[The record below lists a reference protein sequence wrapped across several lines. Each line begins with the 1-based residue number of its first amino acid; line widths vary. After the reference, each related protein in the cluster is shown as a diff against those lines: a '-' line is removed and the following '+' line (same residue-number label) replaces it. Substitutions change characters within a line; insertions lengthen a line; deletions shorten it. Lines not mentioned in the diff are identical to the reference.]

1 MSRKNGS
8 IWVSG
13 PLLCPHG
20 PSVGAGPVRVGE
32 APLRLGRDP
41 GCDVVVPE
49 PTVSRRHARL
59 FWHGGELVLEDLGSS
74 TGTFVNEA
82 KVQRATLAPGDVIR
96 LGPHI
101 EFTVESERLDTPLEA
116 ATRRSVGE
124 EGVKHL
130 QTLLEVARALNAA
143 TVLQEVV
150 SLVLQAA
157 IRLLRAD
164 RGCVVLLEADGGKQV
179 VAQFPIEQ
187 REAAW
192 AQHSSLLDQ
201 AITGRHTVTAGIGV
215 SISPSTSMFD
225 RGATIAVATPLTV
238 ARRPLGRAEDA
249 SFVATVETIGGIVLE
264 RGLKGEPFGRD
275 ELAVF
280 ESLAREAAQAIDSAR
295 LYRAAREKAKFEH
308 EMSLARTIQAALLLP
323 PPEPPFAEIFTFSQ
337 PARSVGGDLFN
348 GAMRDDGS
356 LAVALGDVSGKGV
369 PAALIMAVTQGILG
383 LLHDLNHPMA
393 ELLPALNRSLER
405 YNPGSRFVTLT
416 LGVLFPD
423 GRVDLVN
430 AGHCPI
436 AVVRAD
442 GVTLVKPR
450 GPVLGLLPQ
459 AVWTT
464 ESLVLADG
472 EAVVFYSDGISESFS
487 PSASEFGVEGVQAAL
502 ATVRGGDARA
512 IGQAVLDAAAQH
524 RGGREAEDDVTL
536 LVLRYRAPGANTR

>member
-1 MSRKNGS
+1 MNRKNGS
-8 IWVSG
+8 TWVSD

-20 PSVGAGPVRVGE
+20 PSVGSGPVHVGE

-59 FWHGGELVLEDLGSS
+59 FWHGGELLVEDLGSS

-101 EFTVESERLDTPLEA
+101 EFTVEVERMDTPLEA
-116 ATRRSVGE
+116 ATRRTVGE

-130 QTLLEVARALNAA
+130 QTLLEVARALDAA

-164 RGCVVLLEADGGKQV
+164 RGCVVLLEGEGRKKV
-179 VAQFPIEQ
+179 VAQYPADQ
-187 REAAW
+187 GEAAW

-201 AITGRHTVTAGIGV
+201 AIAGRHTVTAGIGV
-215 SISPSTSMFD
+215 SPSTSMFD

-238 ARRPLGRAEDA
+238 ARRPVGRAEEA
-249 SFVATVETIGGIVLE
+249 SFVATVEVIGGIVLE
-264 RGLKGEPFGRD
+264 RGLKGEPFGHD

-295 LYRAAREKAKFEH
+295 LYRAAREKAKSDY

-323 PPEPPFAEIFTFSQ
+323 PPEPPFAEVFTYSQ
-337 PARSVGGDLFN
+337 PARSVGGDLFH
-348 GAMRDDGS
+348 GAMRQDGG

-369 PAALIMAVTQGILG
+369 PAALTMAVTQGILG

-405 YNPGSRFVTLT
+405 YNPGNRFVTLT

-423 GRVDLVN
+423 GRIDLVN

-442 GVTLVKPR
+442 GVSLLKPR

-459 AVWTT
+459 ASWTM
-464 ESLVLADG
+464 ESLTLADG
-472 EAVVFYSDGISESFS
+472 DAVVFYSDGISESFS
-487 PSASEFGVEGVQAAL
+487 PSASEFGVEGVRAAL
-502 ATVRGGDARA
+502 IASRGSDARA
-512 IGQAVLDAAAQH
+512 IGRAVLDAAANH
-524 RGGREAEDDVTL
+524 RAGREAEDDVTL
-536 LVLRYRAPGANTR
+536 LVLRYRAPSTKPS

>member
-8 IWVSG
+8 TWVSD

-20 PSVGAGPVRVGE
+20 PSVGAGPVRMGE

-59 FWHGGELVLEDLGSS
+59 FWHDDELVVEDLGSS

-101 EFTVESERLDTPLEA
+101 EFSVEVERMDTPLEA
-116 ATRRSVGE
+116 ATRRTVGE

-164 RGCVVLLEADGGKQV
+164 RGCVVLLEGEGSKKV
-179 VAQFPIEQ
+179 VAQYPADQGET
-187 REAAW
+187 AW

-201 AITGRHTVTAGIGV
+201 AIAGRHTVTAGIGV
-215 SISPSTSMFD
+215 SPSTSMFD

-238 ARRPLGRAEDA
+238 ARRPIGRAEEA
-249 SFVATVETIGGIVLE
+249 SFVATVEIIGGIVLE
-264 RGLKGEPFGRD
+264 RGLKGEPFGHD

-280 ESLAREAAQAIDSAR
+280 ESLASEAAHAIDSAR
-295 LYRAAREKAKFEH
+295 LYRVSREKAKIEY

-323 PPEPPFAEIFTFSQ
+323 PPEPPFAEVFTYSQ
-337 PARSVGGDLFN
+337 PARSVGGDLFH
-348 GAMRDDGS
+348 GAMREDGG

-369 PAALIMAVTQGILG
+369 AAALIMAVTQGILG

-393 ELLPALNRSLER
+393 ELLPALNRTLER
-405 YNPGSRFVTLT
+405 YTPGNRFVTLT

-423 GRVDLVN
+423 GRIDLVN

-442 GVTLVKPR
+442 GVSLLKPC
-450 GPVLGLLPQ
+450 GPVLGLLPE
-459 AVWTT
+459 ASWTM
-464 ESLVLADG
+464 ESLTLADG

-487 PSASEFGVEGVQAAL
+487 PAACEFGVEGVRAAL
-502 ATVRGGDARA
+502 AASRGGDAHA
-512 IGQAVLDAAAQH
+512 IGQAVLDAAANH
-524 RGGREAEDDVTL
+524 RAGREAEDDVTL
-536 LVLRYRAPGANTR
+536 LVLRYRAPSSKPS